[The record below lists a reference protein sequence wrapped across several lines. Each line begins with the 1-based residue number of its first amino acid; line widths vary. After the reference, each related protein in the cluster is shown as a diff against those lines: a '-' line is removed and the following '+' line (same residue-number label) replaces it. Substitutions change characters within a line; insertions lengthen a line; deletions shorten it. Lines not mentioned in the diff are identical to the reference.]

1 MLEEIEKNNGIDTNI
16 RHLGDRER
24 SIKLEDK
31 NHFRI
36 YWPTDIKELY
46 HFKVKLV
53 QDGKYSTYNCNIY
66 G

>member
-16 RHLGDRER
+16 RNLGDRER

-36 YWPTDIKELY
+36 YWPTDIKE
-46 HFKVKLV
+46 
-53 QDGKYSTYNCNIY
+53 
-66 G
+66 